1 VAVVRRSGV
10 GKTTLVSLIPRFYE
24 PEEGRILIDGEDIK
38 DAHLKKFRKN
48 IGIVAQE
55 TFLFSDTIKENIRF
69 GNPDAK
75 DGEIEEAARLAY
87 CYEFIKNLPDGYETK
102 VGERGVNLSGGE
114 RQRLSIA
121 RAILKNPKILIL
133 DEATSNLDSE
143 SEKKIQKALEPLKR
157 TRTTFV
163 IAHRLSTIINADK
176 LLVLENGKIVEV
188 GTHKELYEKNG
199 VYRKLYDEQFASKYP
214 T

>member
-1 VAVVRRSGV
+1 
-10 GKTTLVSLIPRFYE
+10 
-24 PEEGRILIDGEDIK
+24 
-38 DAHLKKFRKN
+38 LKRLRKN

-69 GNPDAK
+69 GNPVAK
-75 DGEIEEAARLAY
+75 DREIEEAARLAY
-87 CYEFIKNLPDGYETK
+87 CDEFIKTLPDSYETS

-114 RQRLSIA
+114 RQRISIA

-143 SEKKIQKALEPLKR
+143 SEKNIQQALEPLTR
-157 TRTTFV
+157 TRTSFV

-176 LLVLENGKIVEV
+176 LLVLENGKIIEV

-199 VYRKLYDEQFASKYP
+199 VYRKLYDEQFSN
-214 T
+214 